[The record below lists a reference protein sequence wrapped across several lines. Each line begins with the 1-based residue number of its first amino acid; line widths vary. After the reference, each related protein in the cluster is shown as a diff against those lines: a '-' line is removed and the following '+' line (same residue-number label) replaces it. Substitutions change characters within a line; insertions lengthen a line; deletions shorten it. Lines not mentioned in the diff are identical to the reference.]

1 MSKNNPLIRI
11 AASAPTAIGFAIAM
25 ILPNYMMFH
34 IIAVMQYDIATKAFS
49 FIITVLYDAFMVWLI
64 TDHYYYTN
72 YYVKLY
78 TIKDNI
84 IMARL
89 EITEAEVNMESR
101 RASPSMDS
109 LMDVVYVHIKTA
121 KKLLDEI

>member
-1 MSKNNPLIRI
+1 MSKNNPPIRI
-11 AASAPTAIGFAIAM
+11 AASVLTVIIYAVAL
-25 ILPNYMMFH
+25 ILPNSMMFY

-49 FIITVLYDAFMVWLI
+49 FIITVVYNAFMAWLI
-64 TDHYYYTN
+64 TDYYYHTN

-78 TIKDNI
+78 SIKDNI

-89 EITEAEVNMESR
+89 ELTEAEINIESR
-101 RASPSMDS
+101 HASSSVDS
-109 LMDVVYVHIKTA
+109 LMDDVYKHIKTA